1 MATVKAIKYGM
12 KGDDVKNLQT
22 TLNNLGYN
30 LDVDGSFGPQ
40 TLSAVKQYQQ
50 KNGLTVDGMVGPQT
64 QQYLFGGNTSKPAGS
79 TNMVQN
85 AGDTVTKTNL
95 PQSAG
100 DTVEKTKLNET
111 SGTSATTGPIADPG
125 ASATE
130 GSTKTE
136 STQATNI
143 VAPEYEAYTYDNYAK
158 SDTVLAAESALAAIQ
173 AAQPGAY
180 ESKWQG
186 QINEMID
193 RILNREK
200 FTYDV
205 NSDALYQQYAEQYQ
219 RLGKLAMQDT
229 MGQAAAMTGG
239 YGSSYAQSV
248 GQQAYQGYLAQ
259 LNEMVP
265 ELYGM
270 ALDQY
275 NREGQEM
282 YNQYGLLSDQE
293 QQDYGRYRDS
303 YADWL
308 AERDYAT
315 GRYDTEYDRDYGQY
329 WDKVNMGYQ
338 VHSDTENRKWQE
350 YVTALSHDEW
360 QQGFDETVKQNAIGN
375 EQWEKS
381 FGETVKQNEIGN
393 QQWEKGFEADEEQRK
408 IGNQQW
414 ETSRQDGLNSETKS
428 YAREDVMTVLS
439 AGGDVTD
446 EELAAA
452 GMSRKVADAVKVI
465 SSATN
470 SSSSVAEEAALK
482 HVGTMSS
489 KDIIDTLEF
498 YAADGNNTAIE
509 ALLDDAFMTERIDEA
524 TYLDWK
530 KKYLR
535 TNSHTTTDTTVETPP
550 RGSTGSG
557 RGFSG
562 LAGVNNVIK

>member
-1 MATVKAIKYGM
+1 MAKAIKYGM
-12 KGDDVKNLQT
+12 KGDDVTNLQT
-22 TLNNLGYN
+22 ALKNAGYN
-30 LDVDGSFGPQ
+30 IDVDGSFGPQ
-40 TLSAVKQYQQ
+40 TLAAVKQYQQ

-64 QQYLFGGNTSKPAGS
+64 QSALFGGG
-79 TNMVQN
+79 
-85 AGDTVTKTNL
+85 
-95 PQSAG
+95 
-100 DTVEKTKLNET
+100 LNK
-111 SGTSATTGPIADPG
+111 TSATTGPIADPG
-125 ASATE
+125 ASAPAEIPAVGDPGASKPAEVPNSAPGTGSALPTGTE
-130 GSTKTE
+130 IMYPDDFTYDDYQSSGAVDKAVGDGFSYDDFSYGPYQASETV
-136 STQATNI
+136 TQA
-143 VAPEYEAYTYDNYAK
+143 
-158 SDTVLAAESALAAIQ
+158 Q
-173 AAQPGAY
+173 AALDAILASQPGAY

-239 YGSSYAQSV
+239 YGSSYGQSV

-293 QQDYGRYRDS
+293 QQDYGRYLDS
-303 YADWL
+303 YNQWL
-308 AERDYAT
+308 AERDYAA
-315 GRYDTEYDRDYGQY
+315 GRYDSERNFDYGKYVDDRNFDYGVYADDRNQAY
-329 WDKVNMGYQ
+329 NEYVNAI
-338 VHSDTENRKWQE
+338 ELAKWQE
-350 YVTALSHDEW
+350 NDEYNKYINDLNQKW
-360 QQGFDETVKQNAIGN
+360 SEHLANIDQAETQA
-375 EQWEKS
+375 EFLE
-381 FGETVKQNEIGN
+381 
-393 QQWEKGFEADEEQRK
+393 DQRRY
-408 IGNQQW
+408 N
-414 ETSRQDGLNSETKS
+414 TSRQDEKDSETKA

-470 SSSSVAEEAALK
+470 SSSSGAEEAALK

-535 TNSHTTTDTTVETPP
+535 TNSHTITDTTVATPTIP
-550 RGSTGSG
+550 IKGIGSG
-557 RGFSG
+557 GQ
-562 LAGVNNVIK
+562 VMIKN

>member
-50 KNGLTVDGMVGPQT
+50 KSGLDVDGMVGPQT
-64 QQYLFGGNTSKPAGS
+64 QAKLFGGGS
-79 TNMVQN
+79 N
-85 AGDTVTKTNL
+85 K
-95 PQSAG
+95 
-100 DTVEKTKLNET
+100 
-111 SGTSATTGPIADPG
+111 TSATTGTIASDPG
-125 ASATE
+125 SSDPGSSAPTITALGDPEASKPANAPNSAPGTGSALPTGTE
-130 GSTKTE
+130 IMYPDDFTYDDYQSSGAVNKAVGDGFSYDDFSYGPYQASETV
-136 STQATNI
+136 TQAQ
-143 VAPEYEAYTYDNYAK
+143 
-158 SDTVLAAESALAAIQ
+158 AALDAIL

-200 FTYDV
+200 FTYDI
-205 NSDALYQQYAEQYQ
+205 NSDALYQQYADQYKN
-219 RLGKLAMQDT
+219 LGKLAMQDT

-303 YADWL
+303 YNQWL

-315 GRYDTEYDRDYGQY
+315 GRYDSERNFDYGKYVDDRNFDYGVYADDRNQDY
-329 WDKVNMGYQ
+329 NEYVNAI
-338 VHSDTENRKWQE
+338 ELAKWQE
-350 YVTALSHDEW
+350 TDEYTKYLNNRGQAW
-360 QQGFDETVKQNAIGN
+360 N
-375 EQWEKS
+375 EHLTKIDQANTQAE
-381 FGETVKQNEIGN
+381 FLE
-393 QQWEKGFEADEEQRK
+393 DQRRYNTDLK
-408 IGNQQW
+408 R
-414 ETSRQDGLNSETKS
+414 EETK
-428 YAREDVMTVLS
+428 YKREEAFAILESGGTLS
-439 AGGDVTD
+439 D
-446 EELAAA
+446 EMLEAA
-452 GMSRKVADAVKVI
+452 GMSKETETALSNAYQKAASSNIGSGSGSGKSDEGSSYITEVKQIEEWSAAVLDAE
-465 SSATN
+465 TE
-470 SSSSVAEEAALK
+470 EEAIRYLERLEQLDSGLADSLY
-482 HVGTMSS
+482 
-489 KDIIDTLEF
+489 KDWQKAHGLGHKI
-498 YAADGNNTAIE
+498 
-509 ALLDDAFMTERIDEA
+509 
-524 TYLDWK
+524 
-530 KKYLR
+530 
-535 TNSHTTTDTTVETPP
+535 TDTTVATPP

-557 RGFSG
+557 RGLSG
-562 LAGVNNVIK
+562 LAGVNNMVK

>member
-1 MATVKAIKYGM
+1 MAKNTKNIPTEDLVKKDAAP
-12 KGDDVKNLQT
+12 VN
-22 TLNNLGYN
+22 
-30 LDVDGSFGPQ
+30 
-40 TLSAVKQYQQ
+40 
-50 KNGLTVDGMVGPQT
+50 
-64 QQYLFGGNTSKPAGS
+64 KPGE
-79 TNMVQN
+79 
-85 AGDTVTKTNL
+85 TKE
-95 PQSAG
+95 A
-100 DTVEKTKLNET
+100 
-111 SGTSATTGPIADPG
+111 ADPAPAVVPNSNP
-125 ASATE
+125 ASGSALPTGTQIMYPDDFTYDEYKSSGYVDKATE
-130 GSTKTE
+130 
-136 STQATNI
+136 N
-143 VAPEYEAYTYDNYAK
+143 PFTYDEFSYGK
-158 SDTVLAAESALAAIQ
+158 YQESETVQQANAALQSIL

-180 ESKWQG
+180 QSQWQG
-186 QINEMID
+186 QIDSIIN

-219 RLGKLAMQDT
+219 RLGKIAMQDT

-239 YGSSYAQSV
+239 YGNSYASTV
-248 GQQAYQGYLAQ
+248 GNQAYQNYLSQ
-259 LNEMVP
+259 LNDKIP
-265 ELYGM
+265 ELYKL
-270 ALDQY
+270 ALDKYQL
-275 NREGQEM
+275 EGQEM

-293 QQDYGRYRDS
+293 QQDYGRYRDQ

-315 GRYDTEYDRDYGQY
+315 GRYDSERDYDYGKY
-329 WDKVNMGYQ
+329 VDDRNFEYGKYSDDKSYAYN
-338 VHSDTENRKWQE
+338 D
-350 YVTALSHDEW
+350 YV
-360 QQGFDETVKQNAIGN
+360 NAIELAKWKETDEYNRYINDRNQKWN
-375 EQWEKS
+375 EHLTKIDQA
-381 FGETVKQNEIGN
+381 ETQAEFL
-393 QQWEKGFEADEEQRK
+393 EDQRRY
-408 IGNQQW
+408 N
-414 ETSRQDGLNSETKS
+414 TSRQDDLNSEAKA

-535 TNSHTTTDTTVETPP
+535 TNSHTITDTTVATPTIP
-550 RGSTGSG
+550 IK
-557 RGFSG
+557 GFG
-562 LAGVNNVIK
+562 GGGQAVIKN

>member
-1 MATVKAIKYGM
+1 MAKAIKYGM
-12 KGDDVKNLQT
+12 KGDDVSNLQT
-22 TLNNLGYN
+22 ALKNAGYN
-30 LDVDGSFGPQ
+30 IDVDGSFGPQ
-40 TLSAVKQYQQ
+40 TLAAVKQYQQ

-64 QQYLFGGNTSKPAGS
+64 QSALFGEGSSKTAVNTA
-79 TNMVQN
+79 
-85 AGDTVTKTNL
+85 
-95 PQSAG
+95 
-100 DTVEKTKLNET
+100 
-111 SGTSATTGPIADPG
+111 PIADPG
-125 ASATE
+125 ASTPAEIPAVGDPGASKPAEVPNSAPGTGSALPTGTE
-130 GSTKTE
+130 IMYPDDFTYDDYQSSGAVDKAVGDGFSYDDFSYGPYQASETV
-136 STQATNI
+136 TQA
-143 VAPEYEAYTYDNYAK
+143 
-158 SDTVLAAESALAAIQ
+158 Q
-173 AAQPGAY
+173 AALDAILASRPGAY

-200 FTYDV
+200 FTYDI

-239 YGSSYAQSV
+239 YGSSYGQSV

-282 YNQYGLLSDQE
+282 YNKYGLLSDQE
-293 QQDYGRYRDS
+293 QQDYGRYLDS
-303 YADWL
+303 YNQWL
-308 AERDYAT
+308 AERDYAA
-315 GRYDTEYDRDYGQY
+315 GRYDSERNFDYGKYVDDRNFDYGVYADDRNQAY
-329 WDKVNMGYQ
+329 NEYVNAI
-338 VHSDTENRKWQE
+338 ELAKWQE
-350 YVTALSHDEW
+350 NDEYNKYINDLNQKW
-360 QQGFDETVKQNAIGN
+360 SEHLADIDQAETQAKFL
-375 EQWEKS
+375 E
-381 FGETVKQNEIGN
+381 
-393 QQWEKGFEADEEQRK
+393 DQRRY
-408 IGNQQW
+408 N
-414 ETSRQDGLNSETKS
+414 TSRQDEKESEATA

-470 SSSSVAEEAALK
+470 SSSSGAEEAALK

-535 TNSHTTTDTTVETPP
+535 TNSRTTTDTTVAAL
-550 RGSTGSG
+550 GGSG
-557 RGFSG
+557 GQ
-562 LAGVNNVIK
+562 AVIKN

>member
-50 KNGLTVDGMVGPQT
+50 KSGLDVDGMVGPQT
-64 QQYLFGGNTSKPAGS
+64 QAKLFGGGS
-79 TNMVQN
+79 T
-85 AGDTVTKTNL
+85 
-95 PQSAG
+95 
-100 DTVEKTKLNET
+100 
-111 SGTSATTGPIADPG
+111 GTSAPSPA
-125 ASATE
+125 
-130 GSTKTE
+130 
-136 STQATNI
+136 
-143 VAPEYEAYTYDNYAK
+143 VAPSQPEILSPSAPDKTPSPSAPLGSEPAPTPVAEPASGVKNKNNANIYYPDEFSYDDFSYG
-158 SDTVLAAESALAAIQ
+158 DYAESETVQQANAALQAIL

-200 FTYDV
+200 FTYDI
-205 NSDALYQQYAEQYQ
+205 NSDALYQQYADQYKN
-219 RLGKLAMQDT
+219 LGKLAMQDT

-248 GQQAYQGYLAQ
+248 GQQAYQGYLSQ

-303 YADWL
+303 YNQWL

-315 GRYDTEYDRDYGQY
+315 GRYDSERDYDYGKYVDDRNFDYGVYADDRNQAY
-329 WDKVNMGYQ
+329 NEYLNAVQQAQWDA
-338 VHSDTENRKWQE
+338 SF
-350 YVTALSHDEW
+350 A
-360 QQGFDETVKQNAIGN
+360 ETQKQNAIGN

-381 FGETVKQNEIGN
+381 FGETQKQNAISN
-393 QQWEKGFEADEEQRK
+393 S
-408 IGNQQW
+408 QW
-414 ETSRQDGLNSETKS
+414 ETSRQDGLNSEAKA
-428 YAREDVMTVLS
+428 YARDDVMSVIS
-439 AGGDVTD
+439 SGGTPTD
-446 EELAAA
+446 AQLKAA
-452 GMSRKVADAVKVI
+452 GMSKETVTALNNAYQKAASSNIGSGSGSGSGKSDEGSSYITEVKQIEEWSAAVLDAE
-465 SSATN
+465 TE
-470 SSSSVAEEAALK
+470 EEAIRYLERLEQLDSGLADSLY
-482 HVGTMSS
+482 
-489 KDIIDTLEF
+489 KDWQKAHGLGHKI
-498 YAADGNNTAIE
+498 
-509 ALLDDAFMTERIDEA
+509 
-524 TYLDWK
+524 
-530 KKYLR
+530 
-535 TNSHTTTDTTVETPP
+535 TDTTVATPP

-557 RGFSG
+557 RGLSG
-562 LAGVNNVIK
+562 LAGVNNMVK

>member
-1 MATVKAIKYGM
+1 MAKAIKYGM

-30 LDVDGSFGPQ
+30 LDVDGSFGSQ

-64 QQYLFGGNTSKPAGS
+64 QAKLFGGGS
-79 TNMVQN
+79 N
-85 AGDTVTKTNL
+85 K
-95 PQSAG
+95 
-100 DTVEKTKLNET
+100 
-111 SGTSATTGPIADPG
+111 TSATTGPIATDPG
-125 ASATE
+125 SSDPGSSAPTITAPGDTGASKPANAPNSAPGTGSALPTGTE
-130 GSTKTE
+130 IMYPDDFTYDDYQSSGAVNKAVGDGFSYDDFSYGPYQASETV
-136 STQATNI
+136 TQAQ
-143 VAPEYEAYTYDNYAK
+143 
-158 SDTVLAAESALAAIQ
+158 AALDAIL

-200 FTYDV
+200 FTYDI
-205 NSDALYQQYAEQYQ
+205 NSDALYQQYADQYKN
-219 RLGKLAMQDT
+219 LGKLAMQDT

-248 GQQAYQGYLAQ
+248 GQQAYQGYLSQ

-303 YADWL
+303 YNQWL

-315 GRYDTEYDRDYGQY
+315 GRYDSERNFDYGKYVDDRNFDYGVYVDDRNQDY
-329 WDKVNMGYQ
+329 NEYVNAI
-338 VHSDTENRKWQE
+338 ELAKWQE
-350 YVTALSHDEW
+350 TDEYTKYLNNRGQAW
-360 QQGFDETVKQNAIGN
+360 N
-375 EQWEKS
+375 EHLTKIDQANTQAE
-381 FGETVKQNEIGN
+381 FLE
-393 QQWEKGFEADEEQRK
+393 DQRRY
-408 IGNQQW
+408 N
-414 ETSRQDGLNSETKS
+414 TSRQDDLNSETKA

-535 TNSHTTTDTTVETPP
+535 TNSRTTTDTTVAALGGP
-550 RGSTGSG
+550 TGSG
-557 RGFSG
+557 AGGGG
-562 LAGVNNVIK
+562 LAGNNMVK